1 MGKVVG
7 IAFYRK
13 RFQSLTSLRPLAP
26 DFFAGFAEILAL
38 PLQLPRSTEGV
49 IGLALG
55 VGLVLPGLL
64 CRALELGE
72 DVGFPGTLAFARHVG
87 KLERPGASVRA
98 GVAQAGE
105 GCEFP
110 ASQESLEWWPS
121 G

>member
-7 IAFYRK
+7 VAFYRK

-38 PLQLPRSTEGV
+38 PLQFLRSTEGV
-49 IGLALG
+49 
-55 VGLVLPGLL
+55 VGL
-64 CRALELGE
+64 ALELGE
-72 DVGFPGTLAFARHVG
+72 AVGFLAVLAFSRHVG
-87 KLERPGASVRA
+87 NLGRPDASVRA

-110 ASQESLEWWPS
+110 ALQESLEWWPS